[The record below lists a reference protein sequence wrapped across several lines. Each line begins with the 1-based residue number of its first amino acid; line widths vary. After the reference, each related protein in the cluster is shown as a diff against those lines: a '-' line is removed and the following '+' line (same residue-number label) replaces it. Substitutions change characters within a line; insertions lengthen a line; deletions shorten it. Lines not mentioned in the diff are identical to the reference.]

1 MAIPKLSTG
10 AIIALAATSLFLT
23 LVTAVDENI

>member
-10 AIIALAATSLFLT
+10 AIIALAATSVFLT
-23 LVTAVDENI
+23 LVTAADRNA